1 MPTGLAP
8 GHVAVVICDALE
20 QGVTD
25 LPSTR
30 FMA

>member
-1 MPTGLAP
+1 MPIGLAP
-8 GHVAVVICDALE
+8 GHVAVVICEGLE

-30 FMA
+30 FLA